1 MNEVRNVLQDLT
13 VERQLYQE
21 AAERREAAAKA
32 NEEEA
37 KRREAQA
44 EAMIRDEAM
53 RRDRLEAK
61 HQEELRAEGE
71 ATAKAKRELWE
82 AREALDEMVAKVRSL
97 EETHQANLE
106 SRAALAAELKE
117 LRDFKEQASKKA
129 KRAELLSPVSCGR
142 CPKRFDDGVFMA
154 WSTNDQNIK
163 LTFYP
168 KPEEMIAKFWEKKK
182 KLEAMV
188 EARIGPRLPPRID

>member
-1 MNEVRNVLQDLT
+1 MNEVRKVLQDLT
-13 VERQLYQE
+13 AERQLYQE

-44 EAMIRDEAM
+44 EAMIRDEAL

-71 ATAKAKRELWE
+71 ATAKAKRELRE

-97 EETHQANLE
+97 EETHQADLE
-106 SRAALAAELKE
+106 SRAALAAE

-168 KPEEMIAKFWEKKK
+168 KPEEMIAKFREKKK
-182 KLEAMV
+182 KLDAMV